1 MVNIVTGITAMAG
14 AFVFL
19 GFYLSRIDSMAFWTV
34 VILVMGLALTDLVKT
49 IRREMRS
56 KGAAAHNGA

>member
-1 MVNIVTGITAMAG
+1 MVNIVTGIIAMAA

-19 GFYLSRIDSMAFWTV
+19 GFYLSRIDSVAFWAV

-49 IRREMRS
+49 IRQEVHS
-56 KGAAAHNGA
+56 KDGAIHNGG